1 MEAQEGVVAD
11 PLVAGEDVELSG
23 GDRLLDRG
31 LQQLEDPEPG
41 RVVTLVPRMQEVPD
55 VAEDEA
61 VDVGLVLE
69 MPFEALQAVD
79 EDERIA
85 VGHQLSQG
93 ALGAGGARALERFGA
108 PALPAVDPQIAGRA
122 LPQPALLHLMDQR
135 RPQAVPGV
143 VDEVRVWS
151 CCPP

>member
-1 MEAQEGVVAD
+1 MLEALPGDLGAFGWHLGRPAPPRVSLQRVQEIFEPEG
-11 PLVAGEDVELSG
+11 
-23 GDRLLDRG
+23 LDTA
-31 LQQLEDPEPG
+31 L
-41 RVVTLVPRMQEVPD
+41 MQEVPD
-55 VAEDEA
+55 VEEDEA

-122 LPQPALLHLMDQR
+122 LPQPALLHLLDQR

-143 VDEVRVWS
+143 VEEVRVWS